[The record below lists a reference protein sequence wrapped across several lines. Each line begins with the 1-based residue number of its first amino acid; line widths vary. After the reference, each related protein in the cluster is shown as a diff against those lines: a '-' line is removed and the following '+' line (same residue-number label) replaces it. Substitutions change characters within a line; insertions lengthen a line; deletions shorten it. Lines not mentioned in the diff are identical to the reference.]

1 MKKSDYI
8 LIGVTLL
15 VIIVSIFGIKGT
27 KAAEDVTKEKV
38 TLSGEASLTEIN
50 YIDYEG
56 LQNSGEPFL
65 VIIERTGCHYCEL
78 YMPIAEEVASTKN
91 ISIKYIDIANL
102 SEEEFNNLT
111 NSNSYFKKNQEWGTP
126 TTLLLKGSEVID
138 SISGYVEKDKLETFI
153 DDNIILG

>member
-27 KAAEDVTKEKV
+27 KAAEEVTKEKV

-50 YIDYEG
+50 YTDYEG

-91 ISIKYIDIANL
+91 ISIKY
-102 SEEEFNNLT
+102 
-111 NSNSYFKKNQEWGTP
+111 SYYF
-126 TTLLLKGSEVID
+126 SYICC
-138 SISGYVEKDKLETFI
+138 
-153 DDNIILG
+153 